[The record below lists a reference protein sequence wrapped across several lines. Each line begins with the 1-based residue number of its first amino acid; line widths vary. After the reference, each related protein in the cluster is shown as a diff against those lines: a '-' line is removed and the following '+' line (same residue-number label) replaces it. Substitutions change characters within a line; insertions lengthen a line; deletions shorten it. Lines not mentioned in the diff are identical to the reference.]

1 MVGGCSVIADSGL
14 PVSIPPPRGKRAPQR
29 NVKTMNETK
38 LQIEI
43 ENPGGCKRVIRA
55 TAPAELVSSKLSE
68 SFRDINKQVQFPG
81 FRKGK
86 APRQLLEK
94 RYGQDVANDVRQNLA
109 DQAVRSA
116 VEDHGLKLLGQ
127 PELIEG
133 GDLKGGEEARLVIEA
148 EVHPEFE
155 LPEYKGLELKR
166 ETPAIDEAEVYA
178 VMRSEQMQRGE
189 IKAVE
194 GTAEKGRLV
203 RATIKVVSGDET
215 LLPERRGMLEV
226 GQPHVAG
233 LKPREGEEALIGAKV
248 GDKLSLTAEIPEDF
262 AREEFR
268 GKEANIEVEVNEV
281 SEYEGPGLEE
291 VAKQRG
297 YEDLDAWR
305 EDVRAKLLSGKEH
318 DQDRAV
324 EERALQQVA
333 DSTEME
339 LPQKFSER
347 RAKELTQ
354 QQAFRMY
361 QAGMPDEDIQQF
373 LESNKDKG
381 VDEVKSM
388 LKRAFVIDAIARKE
402 RVVVTEDEIRREV
415 EAMAERAQRPVEEV
429 LEHLRQN
436 DTLSGMREEMKT
448 GKVLKLLRDK
458 AKYV

>member
-1 MVGGCSVIADSGL
+1 M
-14 PVSIPPPRGKRAPQR
+14 
-29 NVKTMNETK
+29 TMNETK

-43 ENPGGCKRVIRA
+43 ETPGGCRRVIRA
-55 TAPAELVSSKLSE
+55 TATAELVSSKLSE
-68 SFRDINKQVQFPG
+68 GFRDINKQVQFPG

-86 APRQLLEK
+86 APRQMLEK
-94 RYGQDVANDVRQNLA
+94 RYGQDVANDVRQSLA
-109 DQAVRSA
+109 DQAIRSA

-127 PELIEG
+127 PELIEAG
-133 GDLKGGEEARLVIEA
+133 ELKGGEDAKLVIEA

-166 ETPAIDEAEVYA
+166 ETPEIDEAEVYA

-189 IKAVE
+189 IKPVE
-194 GTAEKGRLV
+194 GAAKKGQLV

-226 GQPHVAG
+226 GQAHVAG
-233 LKPREGEEALIGAKV
+233 LKPREGEKALIGAKA
-248 GDKLSLTAEIPEDF
+248 GDKLSLTADIPNDF

-268 GKEANIEVEVNEV
+268 GKEATIEVEVNEV

-297 YEDLDAWR
+297 YESEDAWR
-305 EDVRAKLLSGKEH
+305 EEVRATLLSGKEA
-318 DQDRAV
+318 DMDRAI

-333 DSTEME
+333 DATEME

-347 RAKELTQ
+347 RARELIQ

-373 LESNKDKG
+373 LEANKDKG

-388 LKRAFVIDAIARKE
+388 LKRAFLIDAIARKE
-402 RVVVTEDEIRREV
+402 RLVVTEEDIRREV
-415 EAMAERAQRPVEEV
+415 EAMAQRAQRPVEEV

-448 GKVLKLLRDK
+448 SKVLKLLRDK